1 MFSDIKIAVI
11 GGDRRLSAVAD
22 AAAADGFECA
32 VWGNAICS
40 GGGVRC
46 TSHEDA
52 LRGASA
58 VILPLPLSQD
68 GVRLFAPDSGEGGE
82 LRLTRLVDD
91 IPETAKV
98 YGGKIPCDIM
108 CMLKEKGICFRD
120 YYEDEAF
127 KIKNA
132 YQTAEGA
139 VGIAVNELPVTL
151 FGSRALVVGYGRVGK
166 AMAELLKKLGVR
178 VTVAARRE
186 SDLAEAVC
194 KGMCTYNDASGL
206 DGIGGEYDC
215 IFNTVPVRLFTEKIL
230 TGLGGILFVDLS
242 SAPFGAD
249 VSAAEAAGVKMI
261 RAVSLPGRTCPV
273 SAGVSIY
280 ETVINCMKKE
290 GVIT

>member
-1 MFSDIKIAVI
+1 MYDDIKIAVI

-32 VWGNAICS
+32 VWGNAVCA

-52 LRGASA
+52 LRGAAA

-68 GVRLFAPDSGEGGE
+68 GVRLFAPDSIEGGE
-82 LRLTRLVDD
+82 LRLTRLIDD
-91 IPETAKV
+91 IPQTARV
-98 YGGKIPCDIM
+98 YGGKFPCEIM
-108 CMLKEKGICFRD
+108 CILKDRGIAFRD

-139 VGIAVNELPVTL
+139 IGIAVKELPVTV
-151 FGSRALVVGYGRVGK
+151 FGSKMLVVGYGRVGR
-166 AMAELLKKLGVR
+166 ATAELLKRNGAR

-194 KGMCTYNDASGL
+194 RGMCVYNDEAGL
-206 DGIGGEYDC
+206 DGIGGDYDC
-215 IFNTVPVRLFTEKIL
+215 IFNTVPVRLFTDKTL
-230 TGLGGILFVDLS
+230 ARLSGSLFVDLS
-242 SAPFGAD
+242 SPPFGAD
-249 VSAAEAAGVKMI
+249 ASTAEAAGVKMI
-261 RAVSLPGRTCPV
+261 RALTLPGKTCPV

-290 GVIT
+290 RVII